1 MKHIHT
7 IGYEAADL
15 SDFVRTLLASDVDV
29 LVDLRAVAVS
39 RRKGFSKT
47 ALAKCVQDAGIGY
60 QHFRSL
66 GDPKPGRDAAR
77 EGRFA
82 DFRRLYGAHL
92 KTPGAQAAL
101 KELSELVG
109 KQRVALL
116 CYEADATNCH
126 RAIVGAEIA
135 KQRKMT
141 IVHLQVERGNLGVQS
156 RARARHCAGEGLAA
170 A

>member
-1 MKHIHT
+1 MKQIHT

-47 ALAKCVQDAGIGY
+47 ALATRMQDAGICY

-82 DFRRLYGAHL
+82 DFRRVYSAHL
-92 KTPGAQAAL
+92 KTDEAKIAL

-109 KQRVALL
+109 QKRVALL
-116 CYEADATNCH
+116 CYEGYITHA
-126 RAIVGAEIA
+126 
-135 KQRKMT
+135 
-141 IVHLQVERGNLGVQS
+141 
-156 RARARHCAGEGLAA
+156 
-170 A
+170 

>member
-1 MKHIHT
+1 MNQIHT

-47 ALAKCVQDAGIGY
+47 ALAARMQDAGIGY

-66 GDPKPGRDAAR
+66 GDPKPGREAAR

-82 DFRRLYGAHL
+82 DFRRVYGAHL
-92 KTPGAQAAL
+92 KTVEAQAAL
-101 KELSELVG
+101 RELSDLVG
-109 KQRVALL
+109 QKRVALL

-126 RAIVGAEIA
+126 RTMVGVEIA

-141 IVHLQVERGNLGVQS
+141 IVHLQVERGNMCAQN
-156 RARARHCAGEGLAA
+156 RARARGCVGEGLAA